1 MSLRVGVAAISCAL
15 LLASCSSDPVAEPTP
30 PVVGATPGTG
40 APFAEDV
47 PRLGPST
54 ALDEAVRAAGFD
66 AGTAFVAA
74 ETRSSLDV
82 VDSRSFVLTHDLP
95 NGAVA
100 EVTYRLSPGTGATAP
115 DDGVTLDAEEEGDRY
130 VLSLSYAIDADTL
143 PEDIR
148 DRLAAGSD
156 GGSALRGT
164 GGTTVAAAAG
174 RPLAVRAQESPSTFD
189 VVVDA
194 VVNQAAETFQD
205 SVVDRTGSKPA
216 SVSWEAWKAG
226 NKVWD
231 AVNANDLVAQ
241 ALAKVDALAACAE
254 NPSNPLTIKQYAE
267 DPSAK
272 AKVTEQLAELKGEI
286 QANAA
291 ALFLQL
297 LADTGSSLA
306 GSVKWLGFVV
316 APATAYVKQTLT
328 SLIAERVRE
337 AEVLVPKCTKRSYT
351 ISGTI
356 PSQPGGIEVEGTVCS
371 LEKRYTATTTGD
383 LVGTFSFRPNRET
396 GGTFAY
402 TGVVSNA
409 GLRLNGSGA
418 YSIRL
423 SGDAT
428 TGTMTFDF
436 AGSLNIPGFGT
447 TTGTAVSSL
456 DLVAIEPC

>member
-1 MSLRVGVAAISCAL
+1 MGLRVGVVAISCAL
-15 LLASCSSDPVAEPTP
+15 VLTSCSSDAGSEATP
-30 PVVGATPGTG
+30 PEGEATAASG

-47 PRLGPST
+47 PLLAPS
-54 ALDEAVRAAGFD
+54 ADLDAAVRAAGFD

-74 ETRSSLDV
+74 ATRSSVDVLD
-82 VDSRSFVLTHDLP
+82 SGSFVVTHDLP

-100 EVTYRLSPGTGATAP
+100 ELTYRLSPGTGDTAP
-115 DDGVTLDAEEEGDRY
+115 EDGVTLTGAEDGDRY
-130 VLSLSYAIDADTL
+130 VLSLSYAIESDTL
-143 PEDIR
+143 PADIR
-148 DRLAAGSD
+148 GRVAADADPGST
-156 GGSALRGT
+156 REGT
-164 GGTTVAAAAG
+164 GGTIVAGAAD
-174 RPLAVRAQESPSTFD
+174 RPVAVRAQEAPSTLD

-194 VVNQAAETFQD
+194 VISQAVETFED

-231 AVNANDLVAQ
+231 AVNANDLISQ
-241 ALAKVDALAACAE
+241 ALTKLDALSECAE
-254 NPSNPLTIKQYAE
+254 NPANPLTQQQYAQ
-267 DPSAK
+267 DPGAK
-272 AKVTEQLAELKGEI
+272 AEVLEQLAELKGEI

-316 APATAYVKQTLT
+316 APATAYIKQTLT
-328 SLIAERVRE
+328 SLIGERVRE
-337 AEVLVPKCTKRSYT
+337 AEALVPACTKRSYA

-356 PSQPGGIEVEGTVCS
+356 PSQPGSIEVSGTACS
-371 LEKRYTATTTGD
+371 LEKRYELRTTGD

-402 TGVVSNA
+402 TGIVSNA
-409 GLRLNGSGA
+409 GLGLNGSGA
-418 YSIRL
+418 YSITL

-436 AGSLNIPGFGT
+436 AGSLNVPGFGT
-447 TTGTAVSSL
+447 TTGSALSRL
-456 DLVAIEPC
+456 DLVAIDPC

>member
-30 PVVGATPGTG
+30 PVEGATPGTG

-100 EVTYRLSPGTGATAP
+100 ELTYRLTPGSGDIAP
-115 DDGVTLDAEEEGDRY
+115 EDGVTLTGAEEGDRY
-130 VLSLSYAIDADTL
+130 VMSLSYSIDADTL
-143 PEDIR
+143 PADIR
-148 DRLAAGSD
+148 ERVLGGTDP
-156 GGSALRGT
+156 GSARGAA
-164 GGTTVAAAAG
+164 GGTTVAGAVPRPAA
-174 RPLAVRAQESPSTFD
+174 LRAQEARSTFD

-205 SVVDRTGSKPA
+205 SVVDRTRSKPA

-272 AKVTEQLAELKGEI
+272 AKVTEQLADLKGEI

-356 PSQPGGIEVEGTVCS
+356 PSQPGGIEVEGTACS